1 MSSIINN
8 VMNPLVTSLVR
19 HALTA
24 GGGGLIVQGTSQGSD
39 TQTAAGAIVTLL
51 GLIWSYL
58 KNKK

>member
-1 MSSIINN
+1 
-8 VMNPLVTSLVR
+8 MNPLVTSLVR